1 MDTSFATQSDEEL
14 LTSIAMLEKKVARL
28 AKQGTGAAM
37 ATAANN
43 SYLRKMK
50 AAANERGIIV
60 PVAA

>member
-14 LTSIAMLEKKVARL
+14 VASIALLEKKVERL

-43 SYLRKMK
+43 SYLRKLK
-50 AAANERGIIV
+50 AAASERGIT
-60 PVAA
+60 A